1 MRLGVAARRAGKD
14 SECEEA
20 EQNPPDGEEQ
30 ALRFFLSLI
39 FVLAVIVSGIA
50 VIVVSTAEQ
59 GSWSL
64 NFPMPWASQ
73 PAAASQEAA
82 AAKEAAPPAV
92 TVLRGQPI
100 GDWIFNCGMNPR
112 TSRKQCTIAQQLTDK
127 RTQSVVFA
135 WLIGDDGDGN
145 LVAVW
150 QTPTGVLVNRGV
162 VVDVG
167 ADKPISV
174 PFTSC
179 ISGHCEAVANLALD
193 FIDILTRATK
203 ATATVFTVSGER
215 LTFSLSVNGLAQ
227 AIDAVKAPRA
237 G

>member
-1 MRLGVAARRAGKD
+1 V
-14 SECEEA
+14 
-20 EQNPPDGEEQ
+20 
-30 ALRFFLSLI
+30 RFLVSLF
-39 FVLAVIVSGIA
+39 FVLAIISSGVA
-50 VIVVSTAEQ
+50 VVFFSTAEQ

-64 NFPMPWASQ
+64 SFPMPWASQ
-73 PAAASQEAA
+73 PAIASQEAVTE
-82 AAKEAAPPAV
+82 KEADAPTV

-100 GDWIFNCGMNPR
+100 GDWIFSCGTNPQ

-127 RTQSVVFA
+127 RTQSVVLA

-145 LVAVW
+145 LFAAW

-167 ADKPISV
+167 IERPIAV

-179 ISGHCEAVANLALD
+179 ISGYCEAVANLAPHFVHSL
-193 FIDILTRATK
+193 INATK
-203 ATATVFTVSGER
+203 ATATVFTVAGEG
-215 LTFSLSVNGLAQ
+215 LTFSLSVDGLAE

>member
-1 MRLGVAARRAGKD
+1 M
-14 SECEEA
+14 
-20 EQNPPDGEEQ
+20 
-30 ALRFFLSLI
+30 RFFLSLV
-39 FVLAVIVSGIA
+39 FVILIIVSGVA
-50 VIVVSTAEQ
+50 VVVFSTAEQ

-64 NFPMPWASQ
+64 SFPMPWATQ
-73 PAAASQEAA
+73 PAAASPEAVA
-82 AAKEAAPPAV
+82 EKGPAPPAV

-100 GDWIFNCGMNPR
+100 GDWIFNCGMNPQ

-127 RTQSVVFA
+127 KTQSVVFA
-135 WLIGDDGDGN
+135 WLIGDDGQGN

-162 VVDVG
+162 VIDVG
-167 ADKPISV
+167 TEKPIAV

-179 ISGHCEAVANLALD
+179 ISGRCEAVANLAPD
-193 FIDILTRATK
+193 FVNTLMRATK
-203 ATATVFTVSGER
+203 ATATVYTVRGEG
-215 LTFSLSVNGLAQ
+215 LTFSLSVDGLAQ

>member
-1 MRLGVAARRAGKD
+1 MRFFVSLLFVSAIISSGVAA
-14 SECEEA
+14 
-20 EQNPPDGEEQ
+20 
-30 ALRFFLSLI
+30 
-39 FVLAVIVSGIA
+39 AVFA
-50 VIVVSTAEQ
+50 TAEQ

-64 NFPMPWASQ
+64 NFPMPWVSQ
-73 PAAASQEAA
+73 PAVASQEAA
-82 AAKEAAPPAV
+82 AGKEAATPAV

-100 GDWIFNCGMNPR
+100 GDWTFNCGPHPQ

-150 QTPTGVLVNRGV
+150 QTPTGILVNRGV

-167 ADKPISV
+167 IERPIAV

-179 ISGHCEAVANLALD
+179 ITGHCEAVANLAPD
-193 FIDILTRATK
+193 FIDTLTKATK
-203 ATATVFTVSGER
+203 ATATVFTLAGES
-215 LTFSLSVNGLAQ
+215 LTFSLSVNGLAE
-227 AIDAVKAPRA
+227 AIDAVEASRA

>member
-1 MRLGVAARRAGKD
+1 V
-14 SECEEA
+14 
-20 EQNPPDGEEQ
+20 
-30 ALRFFLSLI
+30 RFFLSFI
-39 FVLAVIVSGIA
+39 FVLAIISSGVA
-50 VIVVSTAEQ
+50 VVFSTAEQ

-64 NFPMPWASQ
+64 SFPMPWAPQ
-73 PAAASQEAA
+73 PAVASQEAA
-82 AAKEAAPPAV
+82 TEKEAAAPAV

-100 GDWIFNCGMNPR
+100 GDWIFNCGTNPQS
-112 TSRKQCTIAQQLTDK
+112 SRKQCTIAQQLTDK

-135 WLIGDDGDGN
+135 WLIGDDGDGG

-162 VVDVG
+162 VVDMG
-167 ADKPISV
+167 IKRPIAV

-179 ISGHCEAVANLALD
+179 ISGHCEAVANLAPD
-193 FIDILTRATK
+193 FIHTLMNATK
-203 ATATVFTVSGER
+203 ATATVFTLNGEG
-215 LTFSLSVNGLAQ
+215 LTFSLSVDGLAE

>member
-1 MRLGVAARRAGKD
+1 MGTGAVHV
-14 SECEEA
+14 
-20 EQNPPDGEEQ
+20 
-30 ALRFFLSLI
+30 RFLLSLF
-39 FVLAVIVSGIA
+39 FVLAIISSGVA
-50 VIVVSTAEQ
+50 VVFFSTAEQ

-64 NFPMPWASQ
+64 IFPMPWAPQ
-73 PAAASQEAA
+73 PAVASQEAA
-82 AAKEAAPPAV
+82 AEKEAAAPVV
-92 TVLRGQPI
+92 TVLQGQPI
-100 GDWIFNCGMNPR
+100 GDWIFNCGMNPQ

-135 WLIGDDGDGN
+135 WLIGDDGEGN

-167 ADKPISV
+167 VERPIAV

-179 ISGHCEAVANLALD
+179 IAGYCEAVANLAPD
-193 FIDILTRATK
+193 FVNSLIAATK
-203 ATATVFTVSGER
+203 ATATVFTVAGEGM
-215 LTFSLSVNGLAQ
+215 TFSLSVNGLAE

>member
-1 MRLGVAARRAGKD
+1 V
-14 SECEEA
+14 
-20 EQNPPDGEEQ
+20 
-30 ALRFFLSLI
+30 RFFLSLV
-39 FVLAVIVSGIA
+39 FVILIIASGVAV
-50 VIVVSTAEQ
+50 VVFSTAEQ

-64 NFPMPWASQ
+64 SFPMPWATQ
-73 PAAASQEAA
+73 PAAASPEAVA
-82 AAKEAAPPAV
+82 EKGPTPPAV

-100 GDWIFNCGMNPR
+100 GDWIFNCGMNPQ

-127 RTQSVVFA
+127 KTQSVVFA
-135 WLIGDDGDGN
+135 WLIGDDGQGN

-162 VVDVG
+162 VIDVG
-167 ADKPISV
+167 TEKPIAV

-179 ISGHCEAVANLALD
+179 ISGRCEAVANLAPD
-193 FIDILTRATK
+193 FVNTLMRATK
-203 ATATVFTVSGER
+203 ATATVYTVTGEG
-215 LTFSLSVNGLAQ
+215 LTFSLSVDGLAQ